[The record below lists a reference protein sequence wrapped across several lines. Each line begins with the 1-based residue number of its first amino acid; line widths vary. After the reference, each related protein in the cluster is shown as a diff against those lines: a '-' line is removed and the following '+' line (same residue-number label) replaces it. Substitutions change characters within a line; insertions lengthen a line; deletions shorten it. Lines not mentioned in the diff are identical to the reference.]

1 MDPSSPVADIA
12 ALYIQEIG
20 ALLFAMVFL
29 FLYRQ
34 SRVVYFGLWA
44 IAWILR
50 LLAAFFGFQLFQTH
64 SAAWLAPYATFEF
77 AFAIVLIAAARAG
90 FASSIKDWRTVL
102 RLISILPIFVALV
115 WALGIYSG
123 MQAYHASH
131 AMVMGLVYFY
141 NFITLRKSTGLGSR
155 IFRFSLLVL
164 AVAFFEHA
172 VVFLYLH
179 TNGRA
184 PIWALYLHHETYYDF
199 MLHCVMAFAAMAM
212 WSESQ
217 IDRIKD
223 VLAELDYMRRE
234 RKHTLDLDR
243 LTGLLNQAALARRV
257 EEPQEFEGVVA
268 VCDMDNFKDVNDRY
282 GHLVGDEIL
291 RNIGNLLQASIR
303 HEDQAF
309 RWGGDEF
316 VILFRNQRTD
326 VASRRMADIE
336 NRLREFRVRGLGVLP
351 ITFSW
356 GTADAHGRA
365 LREALDDADRSMYAL
380 KRSRSGTPAPPGT
393 PEDNP
398 QDHPREQR
406 PRVR

>member
-1 MDPSSPVADIA
+1 MDPSSPVADITA
-12 ALYIQEIG
+12 FFVQEIG

-50 LLAAFFGFQLFQTH
+50 FLAAFFGFELFQTH

-90 FASSIKDWRTVL
+90 FASSIKDWQTVL

-115 WALGIYSG
+115 WALGTYSG
-123 MQAYHASH
+123 LEAYHASH
-131 AMVMGLVYFY
+131 AVVMGVVYFY
-141 NFITLRKSTGLGSR
+141 NFFTLRKTSGLGSR

-164 AVAFFEHA
+164 AAAFFEHA
-172 VVFLYLH
+172 VIFLYLY
-179 TNGRA
+179 NKGGA
-184 PIWALYLHHETYYDF
+184 PAWAIYLHHETYYDF

-217 IDRIKD
+217 IDRIRD
-223 VLAELDYMRRE
+223 LLAELDYMRRE
-234 RKHTLDLDR
+234 RKQSLDLDR

-303 HEDQAF
+303 HEDEAF

-316 VILFRNQRTD
+316 VILFRNQFAE
-326 VASRRMADIE
+326 VASKRMAIIE
-336 NRLREFRVRGLGVLP
+336 ARLREFRVRGLGVLP

-356 GTADAHGRA
+356 GTADARGRA

-380 KRSRSGTPAPPGT
+380 KRARSGAAAPPNA
-393 PEDNP
+393 PEGAP
-398 QDHPREQR
+398 HDHPRER